1 MKNKMKILWAV
12 SSVGKGHVMRD
23 LAIVNQLKLLA
34 DVDIDWLAPDPAGNF
49 LSNRGY
55 NVLECSSRLAGSG
68 KLYEQVFSGCTE
80 EFNLMEYTRAD
91 TQLHKQ
97 DFRISATAWQEKNY
111 DVIIGDEAF
120 WLLTGFASRWEK
132 KPAPFIFLTDFIG
145 TKAMRSRRRDLF
157 TAWFNNL
164 KFSFSHMG
172 PDLYLYVGDAEEI
185 PDESM
190 GFLLPGRR
198 KWAQKHCRFVKPIVG
213 FDPDAIPD
221 NRTLRKK
228 LDLPEDSKL
237 FLATIGPEGNYEKR
251 VANIEQVFEIM
262 KADFPDAYFIITGSG
277 TGTKNPG
284 AGTKKWIH
292 YHHFLDNLYQYF
304 AASDFVI
311 TQSGYGKVT
320 ELSALGIPFIAIPLD
335 YHFEQEYVM
344 DHRLDHYG
352 VGKLITMRD
361 HNPEDIA
368 KIVYQ
373 LMNVEMVSIE
383 VDTGIEIA
391 NIILNVVDT
400 EMEQTTQGN

>member
-1 MKNKMKILWAV
+1 MKILWAV
-12 SSVGKGHVMRD
+12 SSVGKGHILRD
-23 LAIVNQLKLLA
+23 LAIVNQLKTLA
-34 DVDIDWLAPDPAGNF
+34 DVDIDWLAPDPAGDF
-49 LSNRGY
+49 LRNRGY

-68 KLYEQVFSGCTE
+68 KTYEQVFSGCAE

-91 TQLHKQ
+91 TKLHKH
-97 DFRISATAWQEKNY
+97 DFRISATAWKESNY
-111 DVIIGDEAF
+111 DLIIGDEAF

-145 TKAMRSRRRDLF
+145 TKAMRSRRKDLF

-164 KFSFSHMG
+164 RFSFSHMG
-172 PDLYLYVGDAEEI
+172 PDLYLYVGDVEEI

-213 FDPDAIPD
+213 FDPDAIQD
-221 NRTLRKK
+221 KRALRKK
-228 LDLPEDSKL
+228 LELPEDNKL
-237 FLATIGPEGNYEKR
+237 FLATIGPEGKYEQR
-251 VANIEQVFEIM
+251 IAIIEQVFENL
-262 KADFPDAYFIITGSG
+262 KKDFPDAYFIITCPG
-277 TGTKNPG
+277 T
-284 AGTKKWIH
+284 GTKKWIH
-292 YHHFLDNLYQYF
+292 YHQFLDNLYQYF

-344 DHRLDHYG
+344 GYRLDHYG

-361 HNPEDIA
+361 HNPQDIT
-368 KIVYQ
+368 KIVNR
-373 LMNVEMVSIE
+373 LMDMEMVAVK
-383 VDTGIEIA
+383 VDTGIEVA
-391 NIILNVVDT
+391 NIILNLKK
-400 EMEQTTQGN
+400 

>member
-1 MKNKMKILWAV
+1 MRYGVKKMKILWAV
-12 SSVGKGHVMRD
+12 SSVGKGHIMRD
-23 LAIVNQLKLLA
+23 LAIVNQLKILA

-68 KLYEQVFSGCTE
+68 KIYEQVFSGCTE

-91 TQLHKQ
+91 TQLHKH
-97 DFRISATAWQEKNY
+97 DFKISASAWKENNY

-145 TKAMRSRRRDLF
+145 TKAIRSSLRDLF

-185 PDESM
+185 PDENL
-190 GFLLPGRR
+190 GLVLPGRR

-213 FDPDAIPD
+213 FDPDAIQGK
-221 NRTLRKK
+221 RELRKK
-228 LDLPEDSKL
+228 FDLPEDSKL
-237 FLATIGPEGNYEKR
+237 FLATIGPEGKYEQR
-251 VANIEQVFEIM
+251 IEIIEQVFENL
-262 KADFPDAYFIITGSG
+262 KSDFPDAYFIITGSG
-277 TGTKNPG
+277 VGSKE
-284 AGTKKWIH
+284 WIH

-304 AASDFVI
+304 AVSDFVI

-344 DHRLDHYG
+344 GHRLDHYG

-361 HNPEDIA
+361 HNPQGIA
-368 KIVYQ
+368 KIVHR
-373 LMNVEMVSIE
+373 LMNMEMVE
-383 VDTGIEIA
+383 VKVDTGTEVA
-391 NIILNVVDT
+391 NIILNLS
-400 EMEQTTQGN
+400 

>member
-12 SSVGKGHVMRD
+12 SSVGKGHIMRD
-23 LAIVNQLKLLA
+23 LAIVNQLKILA

-49 LSNRGY
+49 LSNRGN

-68 KLYEQVFSGCTE
+68 KTYEQVFSGCTE

-91 TQLHKQ
+91 TKLHKH
-97 DFRISATAWQEKNY
+97 DFKVSATAWKENNY

-120 WLLTGFASRWEK
+120 WLLAGFASRWEK

-145 TKAMRSRRRDLF
+145 TKAMRSRPRDLF
-157 TAWFNNL
+157 TAWFNNFR
-164 KFSFSHMG
+164 FSFSHMG

-185 PDESM
+185 PDENL
-190 GFLLPGRR
+190 GFLLPNRR

-213 FDPDAIPD
+213 FDPDAIQGK
-221 NRTLRKK
+221 RALRKK
-228 LDLPEDSKL
+228 LELPEDNKL
-237 FLATIGPEGNYEKR
+237 FLANIGPEGKYEQR
-251 VANIEQVFEIM
+251 IEIIEYVFENL
-262 KADFPDAYFIITGSG
+262 KADFPDAYFIITC
-277 TGTKNPG
+277 PG

-292 YHHFLDNLYQYF
+292 YYQFLDNLYQYF

-344 DHRLDHYG
+344 GHRLERYG
-352 VGKLITMRD
+352 FGKLITMRD
-361 HNPEDIA
+361 HNPQDIT
-368 KIVYQ
+368 KIVNR
-373 LMNVEMVSIE
+373 LMAMGKEAVE
-383 VDTGIEIA
+383 VDTGIEVA
-391 NIILNVVDT
+391 NIILNLS
-400 EMEQTTQGN
+400 